1 MVKTVSTSTRALRLN
16 RQMKMQ
22 IFSDLVGT
30 GVSFASQN
38 GRSASN
44 AEIRTKNDRIPP
56 FPIYRVDEYVSY
68 GRPQVAPTGVV

>member
-1 MVKTVSTSTRALRLN
+1 
-16 RQMKMQ
+16 MKMQ

-44 AEIRTKNDRIPP
+44 AKTRAKNDRFRICR
-56 FPIYRVDEYVSY
+56 FIAFLIIVF
-68 GRPQVAPTGVV
+68 